1 MIKKNIYKTLSVFVC
16 LTFQVIHIPLKL
28 ISNWKIGILQERYSF
43 PTGHIKNMRRNFQKV
58 CRNFV
63 SFSIKVRIS
72 YRNDIQTGSFPL
84 EFFSFIRF

>member
-1 MIKKNIYKTLSVFVC
+1 MIKKNIYKTLSVFV
-16 LTFQVIHIPLKL
+16 KL

-43 PTGHIKNMRRNFQKV
+43 PTGYIKNMRRNFQKV